1 MFYQRTMDNI
11 SIIQD
16 IKVRVDKIQNINI
29 SSLVV
34 ETKKIE
40 RWITWKLPIWPWCKL
55 NTDGA
60 RKELGASIAGG
71 LIHNH
76 QGMWLIGLGFNIGV
90 CSVIA
95 AKLWALY
102 QGLNLPWQHGVRFLH
117 VEVDSHYVVQM
128 VNSQTECINE
138 YTPIRSIRD
147 LIKGN

>member
-1 MFYQRTMDNI
+1 MFYQRTMDSI
-11 SIIQD
+11 SIIQE
-16 IKVRVDKIQNINI
+16 IKVRADKIHNINI

-60 RKELGASIAGG
+60 KKELGTSSAGG

-76 QGMWLIGLGFNIGV
+76 QGMWLTGLSFNIGV

-95 AKLWALY
+95 AKLWGLY
-102 QGLNLPWQHGVRFLH
+102 QGLILA
-117 VEVDSHYVVQM
+117 
-128 VNSQTECINE
+128 
-138 YTPIRSIRD
+138 
-147 LIKGN
+147 